1 MSGLFLSCDGYRNK
15 VLVENDLPGSDSSF
29 ELVIDGELVDVI
41 DLTKQSGEPVLLNIN
56 QICDSGF
63 NSKNLDSKNNY
74 WQPSGE
80 SSDGFT
86 LSVDFDEKFTLQQ
99 GHTAY
104 LFQSE
109 THTDSIELV
118 YHDPVAGELLPV
130 TAGEYYQVGGSFG
143 CHRCDASLIIEFY
156 DTQKKKLQQKKIDLL
171 PTMPGGQSL
180 EDYLCIAERIRIPNQ
195 ATFAK
200 LILLKFPTNP
210 ELAQN
215 SSFFFFTRL
224 FFVQVSANDTVFS
237 GWSECPIGLEDW
249 GKLRKSNLQQYVSV
263 NVQLPGIVYDGQA
276 HNIDIIDQKTA
287 ESIAGSPKKFTST
300 EIHKVLFPAIKN
312 VSRSL
317 EELFDDYYYQSSLSD
332 ISTDL
337 IEHYKKIGWKKFIS
351 ATPYFDI
358 AWYLTI
364 NKELINKTID
374 PLTHFL
380 TIGCKELQ
388 DPHPLFNLKWY
399 YEKYLAKD
407 EPTEHPFFHY
417 LDKGWKKGY
426 SPNPLF
432 WPEWYALTYI
442 KELSDSIDP
451 FYHYLVY
458 GWRLGYDPNPLFSV
472 NYYTSNYRSKEALNP
487 DPLSHYFHVGWRKGY
502 NTHQLFD
509 AKYYLESMN
518 RKIDSIHYSPLQYL
532 LENPDSPSPHPLFDV
547 TFYREQLKTELTVHP
562 IIDYVARGPHGQL
575 DPHPFFSKK
584 YYFQYAP
591 DIHIY
596 NFDPLIHYL
605 NSGYKEGRHFHP
617 LFNTGFY
624 SQFLPG
630 AKERNPPSSSGVK
643 KLSGTKEPSETKELK
658 TLSPAEERDLNPLIH
673 YLEKGYGEGLPCRF
687 AEQPDQTPKP
697 LPGSRNVFEIPIDK
711 LFSGKENSDE
721 QVFGKI
727 GVFAHIFYPDLAEEM
742 LNATN
747 NIPAS
752 CTIYIS
758 TDSAI
763 KAKEIDDACKNVSKH
778 PFEIRLLP
786 NRGRDIAPM
795 LVGFRDRLLEVDYA
809 VHIHS
814 KKSKHYAKEFE
825 SWRRY
830 LINGNLGSKELV
842 QNILAL
848 LSNEKIGAYMPDHYA
863 PIRKLIQWGG
873 NFNTLSSML
882 GLCGQQLTKEHCL
895 DFPSGSMFWFKPK
908 ALQPLFDLHLRFYHF
923 DAEKGQVDGTL
934 AHAIERGFF
943 YFVESAGYEW
953 VVGQPGSNAKALN
966 VSSNRLIGQTNRY
979 LPCNI
984 EQGELRHYYP
994 ECTKFFVRPS
1004 TIKKPRLNLL
1014 IPTVDTSVGYAGVS
1028 TALDVFHAIRE
1039 KLGDKFDARM
1049 IATDTSPSNQ
1059 YNPPL
1064 GYSFI
1069 EPLDGDLE
1077 GQDVVIDGAQRFRF
1091 PFFVRENDF
1100 FMATAWWTAQNA
1112 LDILKQ
1118 QCQIFS
1124 IDNRSFIYL
1133 IQDFECGFYPW
1144 STKYALA
1151 DQTYRHPQQ
1160 TIPIFNT
1167 DILFE
1172 FFKEHHYYDKGH
1184 VLYPGI
1190 NMDYKKAINHA
1201 AEKEKIVLLY
1211 ARPHAER
1218 NCLPFIDVLI
1228 QDLITKNPGFWADW
1242 RFLAIGEDFKAD
1254 VLKSC
1259 KRIEVLGR
1267 LTIDEYAVL
1276 SSKAA
1281 LAVSLMESPHPSYPP
1296 LEMAEAGV
1304 LVVANNYDQKD
1315 LSGTHENIYTF
1326 SAFDIDDVARQIKSI
1341 ADMWMNDN
1349 KIGWKGNAKIDWF
1362 FGGKSSLGDVA
1373 SGVSDIVLKS
1383 LVQKQ

>member
-15 VLVENDLPGSDSSF
+15 VLVESDLLGGDNSF
-29 ELVIDGELVDVI
+29 ELCVDGELVDVI
-41 DLTKQSGEPVLLNIN
+41 DFAKQSGEPALLNIN

-63 NSKNLDSKNNY
+63 NSKNDY
-74 WQPSGE
+74 WQPTVE
-80 SSDGFT
+80 SSEGFT
-86 LSVDFDEKFTLQQ
+86 LSVDFGEKWVLQD

-109 THTDSIELV
+109 THNDSIELV
-118 YHDPVAGELLPV
+118 YHDPVIGELLPV
-130 TAGEYYQVGGSFG
+130 SAGEYYQVGGSFG
-143 CHRCDASLIIEFY
+143 CHRCDASLIVEFY
-156 DTQKKKLQQKKIDLL
+156 DSDKKKLQQKKIDIL
-171 PTMPGGQSL
+171 PVMPGGQSL
-180 EDYLCIAERIRIPNQ
+180 EDYLSIAECIRIPHQ
-195 ATFAK
+195 ASFIRLA
-200 LILLKFPTNP
+200 LLKLPTNP

-224 FFVQVSANDTVFS
+224 FFVQVAASDVPFS
-237 GWSECPIGLEDW
+237 GWSECPIGLKEW
-249 GKLRKSNLQQYVSV
+249 EVLRKNGLQQYVSV
-263 NVQLPGIVYDGQA
+263 NFQLPGIVYDGLT
-276 HNIDIIDQKTA
+276 HTIDIIDPKIAQ
-287 ESIAGSPKKFTST
+287 SIDGSPKRFTSK

-317 EELFDDYYYQSSLSD
+317 EAIFDDYYYQSSLSD
-332 ISTDL
+332 ISIDL

-364 NKELINKTID
+364 NKELINKNLD

-399 YEKYLAKD
+399 YEKYLAED

-417 LDKGWKKGY
+417 LDKGWKKGF

-432 WPEWYALTYI
+432 WPEWYTKTYI
-442 KELSDSIDP
+442 KELSGSIDP

-458 GWRLGYDPNPLFSV
+458 GWRLGYDPNPLFSI
-472 NYYTSNYRSKEALNP
+472 NYYTNNYQSKEALNP
-487 DPLSHYFHVGWRKGY
+487 DPLSHYFHVGWRKEY

-509 AKYYLESMN
+509 AKYFQESMN
-518 RKIDSIHYSPLQYL
+518 RKVDGFKYSPLQYL
-532 LENPDSPSPHPLFDV
+532 LENPDSPSSHPLFDV
-547 TFYREQLKTELTVHP
+547 SFYREQVKTELTVHP
-562 IIDYVARGPHGQL
+562 VVDYIARGPNGSI
-575 DPHPFFSKK
+575 DPHPLFSKK
-584 YYFQYAP
+584 YYFQHAP
-591 DIHIY
+591 DILIY

-617 LFNTGFY
+617 LFNPHFY

-630 AKERNPPSSSGVK
+630 EKESNLQSSSGTK
-643 KLSGTKEPSETKELK
+643 KLAGAKE
-658 TLSPAEERDLNPLIH
+658 LNPLIH
-673 YLEKGYGEGLPCRF
+673 YLAKGYGEGLPCRF
-687 AEQPDQTPKP
+687 PEQPDQTPKP
-697 LPGSRNVFEIPIDK
+697 LPGSRNVIEMPVDK
-711 LFSGKENSDE
+711 LFGGKEISDE

-742 LNATN
+742 LSATN
-747 NIPAS
+747 NIPDT

-758 TDSAI
+758 TDTAI
-763 KAKEIDDACKNVSKH
+763 KAKEIDATCRQVSKH

-814 KKSKHYAKEFE
+814 KKSKHYAREFE

-842 QNILAL
+842 RNILGL
-848 LSNEKIGAYMPDHYA
+848 LANEKIGAYTPDHYA

-873 NFNTLSSML
+873 NFSTLASML

-943 YFVESAGYEW
+943 YFVECAGYDW
-953 VVGQPGSNAKALN
+953 VVGHPVANGKALN
-966 VSSNRLIGQTNRY
+966 AVSHQLIGQTNRF
-979 LPCNI
+979 LPCNN

-1004 TIKKPRLNLL
+1004 IIKKPRLNLL

-1039 KLGDKFDARM
+1039 KLGDKYDARM

-1064 GYSFI
+1064 GYTFI
-1069 EPLDGDLE
+1069 EPLDGDIE
-1077 GQDVVIDGAQRFRF
+1077 DQDVVIDGAQRFRF
-1091 PFFVRENDF
+1091 PFFVRENDI

-1118 QCQIFS
+1118 QEQIFS
-1124 IDNRSFIYL
+1124 IDSRAFVYL

-1151 DQTYRHPQQ
+1151 DQTYRHPEK
-1160 TIPIFNT
+1160 TIPVFNT

-1172 FFKEHHYYDKGH
+1172 FFKEHHYYDQGN

-1190 NMDYKKAINHA
+1190 NMDYKKAINHS
-1201 AEKEKIVLLY
+1201 AEKEKLVLLY

-1228 QDLITKNPGFWADW
+1228 QEVIKANPEFWADW
-1242 RFLAIGEDFKAD
+1242 RFLAIGEDFKTD

-1267 LTIDEYAVL
+1267 LTIDEYAIL
-1276 SSKAA
+1276 SSNAA

-1304 LVVANNYDQKD
+1304 LVIANNYDQKD
-1315 LSGTHENIYTF
+1315 LSAAHENIFTF
-1326 SAFDIDDVARQIKSI
+1326 SAFDIDDVAKQIKSI
-1341 ADMWMNDN
+1341 ADMWMKD
-1349 KIGWKGNAKIDWF
+1349 KQIGWKGKAKIDWF
-1362 FGGKSSLGDVA
+1362 FGGKSSLEDVA
-1373 SGVSDIVLKS
+1373 NSVSDIIKKS
-1383 LVQKQ
+1383 LVQK